1 METMVQAHTCIYVPH
16 ECTFTCTYGEA
27 VANCVT
33 KHSIAIGFNLNE
45 SSHNATSVA
54 KENLC

>member
-1 METMVQAHTCIYVPH
+1 METTVQAHTCIYVPH
-16 ECTFTCTYGEA
+16 ERTCTYGEA

-54 KENLC
+54 KENLY

>member
-1 METMVQAHTCIYVPH
+1 METIVQAHTCIYVPH
-16 ECTFTCTYGEA
+16 ECTFEA

-54 KENLC
+54 KENLY